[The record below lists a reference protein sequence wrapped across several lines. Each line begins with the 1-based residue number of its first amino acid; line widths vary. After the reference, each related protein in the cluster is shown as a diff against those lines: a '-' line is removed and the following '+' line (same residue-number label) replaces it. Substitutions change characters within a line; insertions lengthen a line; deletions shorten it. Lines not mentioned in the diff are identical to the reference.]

1 VGREGEARLSG
12 HRSISKSIL
21 TSRNATTRQ
30 VVNKLE
36 DSSMLYLSALKLNLE
51 HFRHI
56 QAVDLMQDLQSR
68 KHELRRTDLSIFCNI
83 CGPSLILVYLL
94 TKCRYIFIPL
104 TICNYQSKGPDILFS
119 WFQMSHVLLITPHRD
134 MVTEPD
140 THLISAGRSA
150 RTFFSIRHD
159 TDSSY
164 SLAATF
170 HPAVRLTHVFNP
182 PP

>member
-94 TKCRYIFIPL
+94 TKCRYIFIPSHHL
-104 TICNYQSKGPDILFS
+104 QLSK
-119 WFQMSHVLLITPHRD
+119 Q
-134 MVTEPD
+134 
-140 THLISAGRSA
+140 
-150 RTFFSIRHD
+150 RTR
-159 TDSSY
+159 Y
-164 SLAATF
+164 SLLLVSDESRTSD
-170 HPAVRLTHVFNP
+170 HPTSRHGN
-182 PP
+182 